1 MGVTIG
7 EVKKIAKLAKLEFKD
22 EEIERFTFQMNEILN
37 YMEQLGEIN
46 TDNVEP
52 LYHVIEPGNVL
63 RNDEVKPSYL
73 REEILKNAPVKS
85 DGFVLVPRVIE

>member
-1 MGVTIG
+1 MGVSIK
-7 EVKKIAKLAKLEFKD
+7 EVKKIARLAKLEFKD
-22 EEIERFTFQMNEILN
+22 EELEKFTFQMNEILN

-46 TDNVEP
+46 TDDIEP

-85 DGFVLVPRVIE
+85 DGFIIVPRVIE

>member
-1 MGVTIG
+1 MGVSIK
-7 EVKKIAKLAKLEFKD
+7 EVKKIARLAKLEFKE
-22 EEIERFTFQMNEILN
+22 EEIEKFTFQMNEILN

-46 TDNVEP
+46 TDDIEP

-85 DGFVLVPRVIE
+85 DGFIIVPRVIE